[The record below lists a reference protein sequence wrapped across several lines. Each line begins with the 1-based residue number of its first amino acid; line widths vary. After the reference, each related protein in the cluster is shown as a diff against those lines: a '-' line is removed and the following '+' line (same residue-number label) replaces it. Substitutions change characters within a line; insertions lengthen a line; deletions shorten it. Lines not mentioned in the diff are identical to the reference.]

1 MSKEKM
7 TMKVCANPDCDTTFI
22 MEESESFILEVGLP
36 DNVKEESIEAGK
48 VLCVECNMLRLQEVY
63 DITFVRSYHTTVTEE
78 IKAFTQEE
86 YEEYEKQK
94 DAETDGA

>member
-36 DNVKEESIEAGK
+36 DNVKEESIESHHRNGRNK
-48 VLCVECNMLRLQEVY
+48 S
-63 DITFVRSYHTTVTEE
+63 IHTRGV
-78 IKAFTQEE
+78 
-86 YEEYEKQK
+86 
-94 DAETDGA
+94 